1 MIRGSRPGK
10 PDRNGLPELATPY
23 KYRGR
28 KSGLTIEET
37 LADQAA
43 RRWAE
48 DVASGRLKP
57 PAAHRK
63 VSRETGRNA

>member
-10 PDRNGLPELATPY
+10 PDRNGLPELPRRY
-23 KYRGR
+23 VYRGR
-28 KSGLTIEET
+28 KRGRTPQE
-37 LADQAA
+37 AADDQAA

-57 PAAHRK
+57 PAAHRN
-63 VSRETGRNA
+63 VSRETRADG